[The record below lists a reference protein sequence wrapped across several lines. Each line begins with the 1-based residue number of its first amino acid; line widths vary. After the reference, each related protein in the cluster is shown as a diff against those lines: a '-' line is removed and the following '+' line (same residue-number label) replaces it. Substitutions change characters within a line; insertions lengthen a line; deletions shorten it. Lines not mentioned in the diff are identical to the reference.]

1 MHGRKRRWRSRA
13 RRASPLL
20 TAGKPTTGSIRP
32 SAGSHRGIHTRIRSA
47 TVCWRKCFTIRSTKR
62 ACSRGTQRKS
72 RMDRQAIHDTVKTY
86 ILEQFLQG
94 EDPNELTDDTPLM
107 TTGIL
112 DSLATLKLVTY
123 LEEKFDIAVEAH
135 EADSEN
141 LNTLELITD
150 LVARKKK

>member
-1 MHGRKRRWRSRA
+1 
-13 RRASPLL
+13 
-20 TAGKPTTGSIRP
+20 
-32 SAGSHRGIHTRIRSA
+32 
-47 TVCWRKCFTIRSTKR
+47 
-62 ACSRGTQRKS
+62 
-72 RMDRQAIHDTVKTY
+72 MDRQAIHDTVKSF
-86 ILEQFLQG
+86 ILEQFLPG

-135 EADSEN
+135 EADAEN

-150 LVARKKK
+150 LVARKAK

>member
-1 MHGRKRRWRSRA
+1 
-13 RRASPLL
+13 
-20 TAGKPTTGSIRP
+20 
-32 SAGSHRGIHTRIRSA
+32 
-47 TVCWRKCFTIRSTKR
+47 
-62 ACSRGTQRKS
+62 
-72 RMDRQAIHDTVKTY
+72 MDRQAIHDTVKTY
-86 ILEQFLQG
+86 ILDQFLPG

-123 LEEKFDIAVEAH
+123 LEEKFDISVEAH
-135 EADSEN
+135 EADAEN

>member
-1 MHGRKRRWRSRA
+1 
-13 RRASPLL
+13 
-20 TAGKPTTGSIRP
+20 
-32 SAGSHRGIHTRIRSA
+32 
-47 TVCWRKCFTIRSTKR
+47 
-62 ACSRGTQRKS
+62 
-72 RMDRQAIHDTVKTY
+72 MDRQAIHDTVKTY

-150 LVARKKK
+150 LVSRKKK